1 MIMVEKAT
9 IGASWNV
16 CDHWR
21 KVIQSFNG
29 EGLPATMMEHLAG
42 NIIEARMNRYDGI
55 VGEYRGFVPEFKVKG
70 TNGTYEFR
78 WSSSK

>member
-42 NIIEARMNRYDGI
+42 NIIKDLQE
-55 VGEYRGFVPEFKVKG
+55 E
-70 TNGTYEFR
+70 
-78 WSSSK
+78 